1 MKGNFVYHNPT
12 KLYFGPDSL
21 NGLKEEL
28 KKYGPNIMLNYGGGS
43 IKRNGIYDEV
53 MAVLKEAGKTVVENP
68 GVMSNPTL
76 AKLREG
82 VDIARKHQVD
92 LILAV
97 GGGSVCDYSKAVA
110 ACAHYEGDYW
120 DSFYLKQ
127 QNPPQGQK
135 ILPVACVLTM
145 AGTGSEMNAGTVIT
159 SCRCS
164 LSSTPTSPLPCLWNR

>member
-12 KLYFGPDSL
+12 KIYFGPDSL

-53 MAVLKEAGKTVVENP
+53 MAVLKEAGKSVVENP

-82 VDIARKHQVD
+82 VDIARKHQID

-120 DSFYLKQ
+120 DAFYLKQ
-127 QNPPQGQK
+127 QNPPQGQQ

-145 AGTGSEMNAGTVIT
+145 AGTGL
-159 SCRCS
+159 R
-164 LSSTPTSPLPCLWNR
+164 

>member
-1 MKGNFVYHNPT
+1 MNGNFVYHNPT

-43 IKRNGIYDEV
+43 IKRNGIYDKV
-53 MAVLKEAGKTVVENP
+53 TAVINEAGKTVVENP

-120 DSFYLKQ
+120 DAFYLQQ
-127 QNPPQGQK
+127 QNPPR
-135 ILPVACVLTM
+135 PV
-145 AGTGSEMNAGTVIT
+145 
-159 SCRCS
+159 
-164 LSSTPTSPLPCLWNR
+164 